1 MRAIIPGA
9 DFDDLVGARHVGV
22 DAAFARD
29 MRSHFPSV
37 GVDDLIALKAMG
49 VDCDF
54 VTEMQRSGV
63 KMRDADDAIELR
75 AVGGFRPAATPRRA
89 APPRPVTRAVR
100 GGDVAVVDME
110 RGVIEARRADGR
122 TARIEIP
129 STPEPPAP
137 PKGRGD

>member
-1 MRAIIPGA
+1 MDAYDIMSAKAGGMNPAYSRQMRAIIPG
-9 DFDDLVGARHVGV
+9 DDSDDLVGARHVGV

-63 KMRDADDAIELR
+63 KMRDADDALEKMGR
-75 AVGGFRPAATPRRA
+75 APCR
-89 APPRPVTRAVR
+89 
-100 GGDVAVVDME
+100 E
-110 RGVIEARRADGR
+110 RVCQYV
-122 TARIEIP
+122 
-129 STPEPPAP
+129 
-137 PKGRGD
+137 

>member
-1 MRAIIPGA
+1 MDAEDIISAKASGIDPAYIRQMRAIIPGA

-54 VTEMQRSGV
+54 VRSEE
-63 KMRDADDAIELR
+63 RR
-75 AVGGFRPAATPRRA
+75 VGKEC
-89 APPRPVTRAVR
+89 V
-100 GGDVAVVDME
+100 
-110 RGVIEARRADGR
+110 
-122 TARIEIP
+122 
-129 STPEPPAP
+129 STCRSRWSPYH
-137 PKGRGD
+137 